1 MKGRKRADEVD
12 EDENL
17 GQKLSR
23 LTKSLLVFGS
33 GHKVN

>member
-1 MKGRKRADEVD
+1 MKGRKRAD

-17 GQKLSR
+17 GQKLPR